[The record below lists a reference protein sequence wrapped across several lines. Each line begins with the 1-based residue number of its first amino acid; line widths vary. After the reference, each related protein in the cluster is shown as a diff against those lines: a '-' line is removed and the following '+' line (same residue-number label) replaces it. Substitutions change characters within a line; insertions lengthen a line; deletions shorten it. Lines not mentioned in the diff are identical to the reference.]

1 MKKTHKLTLQ
11 LAVAALAALSAAAPS
26 LAQQREVEI
35 AIIEATTGPWSVN
48 GSRVIKGAEM
58 AVEEINASGG
68 IKALGGAKIKLIVA
82 DAGARPDDAANAAQ
96 RIISSNPNIVGGA
109 GAYISSQALAITEIT
124 ERAAIPWLFGGS
136 ADQLTGRGFKNVFAT
151 NMPAGQ
157 VTPRI
162 LPVME
167 QFALLSSGASL
178 KDVAIVAVN
187 TPGTIAVADGVEA
200 ALKAKGVNVVAK
212 EVFAIQLA
220 DGTAIA
226 QRVRRARP
234 SMVFFSTAIAP
245 DAKTILT
252 SLAQVGITPKN
263 TPIFLYGG
271 GAFDPEMLNLMS
283 KEALE
288 GTAVFANIW
297 PTKKSGDLEA
307 RWKQR
312 TGQPWMTF
320 DPAFGYG
327 HVYVLKEALERAG
340 STDRAKIS
348 DAMHRMK
355 IESGPVVAALNGP
368 VSFDA
373 KGVRVDPPALLL
385 QWQSGVPVVV
395 YPADVAR
402 AAPLKAQ

>member
-1 MKKTHKLTLQ
+1 MTQAGKFTLR
-11 LAVAALAALSAAAPS
+11 LAAALVALAGAAGA
-26 LAQQREVEI
+26 LAQPKEVEI

-48 GSRVIKGAEM
+48 GGRVIKGAEM
-58 AVEEINASGG
+58 AVEEINAAGG
-68 IKALGGAKIKLIVA
+68 IKSLGGAKIKLVVA

-96 RIISSNPNIVGGA
+96 RVIASNPNIVGGA

-124 ERAAIPWLFGGS
+124 ERAGIPWLFGGS
-136 ADQLTGRGFKNVFAT
+136 ADQLTGRGFKHVFAT

-162 LPVME
+162 VPIIE
-167 QFALLSSGASL
+167 QFAKLSSGGAL
-178 KDVAIVAVN
+178 KEVAILAVN
-187 TPGTIAVADGVEA
+187 TPGTIAVADGVEG
-200 ALKAKGVNVVAK
+200 ALKARGVNVVAK

-234 SMVFFSTAIAP
+234 SMIFFSTAIAP
-245 DAKTILT
+245 DTKTILT

-263 TPIFLYGG
+263 TPFFIYGG
-271 GAFDPEMLNLMS
+271 GAFDPEMLNLMP
-283 KEALE
+283 KEGLE

-327 HVYVLKEALERAG
+327 HVWVLKEALERAG
-340 STDRAKIS
+340 STDRAKVS
-348 DAMHRMK
+348 EAMHALK
-355 IESGPVVAALNGP
+355 LESGPAVAALNGP

-373 KGVRVDPPALLL
+373 KGVRVNPPALLL
-385 QWQSGVPVVV
+385 QWQNGVPVVA

-402 AAPLKAQ
+402 APLLKAQ